1 MRALDKKF
9 DHLRSNGRPPQ
20 NIKRETV
27 NLLFRKNRSSYRMG
41 VEPEKAPKRV
51 TIVIYQFV
59 P

>member
-9 DHLRSNGRPPQ
+9 DHLRSNRGLPQ

-51 TIVIYQFV
+51 TVVVFQFGS
-59 P
+59 